1 MQKNA
6 VNSEKFQETVMVNST
21 NITSNAMI
29 NEEDLKIKAY

>member
-6 VNSEKFQETVMVNST
+6 VNSEKFQETAIVNST